1 MKKLTLFPNIG
12 QIPGYVPMQSKP
24 WCDQLAA
31 AAGKYAFPWREIAD
45 GERIE
50 EKFAA
55 LLRERLRGRVL
66 DVGCGHGEFTVQ
78 WAGQCDEVVGYDMTE
93 GFIETAKRGCSRDN
107 VRYVVGFTHDGMPF
121 PDGYFDFAY
130 TKKGPTS
137 WYREAARIVKPG
149 GEVFAL
155 HPGDSDDVGG
165 ELGLAF
171 PGLFPPPGSGTPI
184 LDRIRKRLEDSGL
197 SDISLTRHAESVWLP
212 SAEDVF
218 EMVCFGQNGTFRQYV
233 RDNLYPLMEKRF
245 EACRE
250 EKGLKTTHVCYWLE
264 ARVPG

>member
-1 MKKLTLFPNIG
+1 MTLFPNIDR
-12 QIPGYVPMQSKP
+12 IPGYVPMQSKP
-24 WCDQLAA
+24 WFDQLAA
-31 AAGKYAFPWREIAD
+31 MTGKYAFPWREIAD
-45 GERIE
+45 GERITG
-50 EKFAA
+50 KFAA
-55 LLRERLRGRVL
+55 RLRSRLRGRVL

-93 GFIETAKRGCSRDN
+93 GFIGTARRDYARDN

-130 TKKGPTS
+130 TNKGPTS

-149 GEVFAL
+149 GAVFAL
-155 HPGDSDDVGG
+155 HPGDSGDAGG

-184 LDRIRKRLEDSGL
+184 LDRIRERLNTSGL
-197 SDISLTRHAESVWLP
+197 VDITLTRLAETVWLP

-233 RDNLYPLMEKRF
+233 RDNLYKPIAERF
-245 EACRE
+245 EAFRE
-250 EKGLKTTHVCYWLE
+250 ERGLRITHVCYGLE
-264 ARVPG
+264 AKVPG